1 MYGHFP
7 LKKRNSPFFQQPN
20 PFLGYQG
27 FAMGLQSEAE
37 KPASIKSFDS
47 FPIKKRHSPFLQP
60 KSFWDYQDFEK
71 GLQNAAKKR
80 GLIEVDIAEPIVR
93 SYQGFPKRNED
104 LGLQNTLYGQ
114 YILKSL

>member
-1 MYGHFP
+1 
-7 LKKRNSPFFQQPN
+7 
-20 PFLGYQG
+20 
-27 FAMGLQSEAE
+27 MGLQSEAE

-80 GLIEVDIAEPIVR
+80 GLIEVEIAEPIVR
-93 SYQGFPKRNED
+93 PISYQGSKRNED